1 MRRGLVLLTA
11 GMVAAVGGVAQAEVT
26 DAEPVLHDGDLLL
39 RNHSFEDGLTGWS
52 PTNGRG
58 GEPTP
63 PCRDAVTTTT
73 EWASDGSRALLL
85 PGRPPCRRVGAVN
98 SSVSVS
104 PGQHYTAFAHV
115 HADKAATIRLRWL
128 DEQGRVVSVS
138 SSTTRRGSDVAEVS
152 ASAPAAAREVQVE
165 LAAADRALFD
175 QVLITAPLTVL
186 DRQITKGT
194 SYLSMAAGVDENGRA
209 VTYAVGT
216 GSEHD
221 PAVLTVTDILTGEVV
236 RNVRLPGA
244 TGAWGIRQNPVLGH
258 GDRIYYG
265 TQAEYGHN
273 EGAFGWLDLATG
285 ECTTLDGVVGHQSVN
300 TIAAS
305 GDKVFGI
312 GHGVVS
318 GRIAPVMSTVR

>member
-1 MRRGLVLLTA
+1 
-11 GMVAAVGGVAQAEVT
+11 
-26 DAEPVLHDGDLLL
+26 
-39 RNHSFEDGLTGWS
+39 
-52 PTNGRG
+52 
-58 GEPTP
+58 
-63 PCRDAVTTTT
+63 
-73 EWASDGSRALLL
+73 
-85 PGRPPCRRVGAVN
+85 
-98 SSVSVS
+98 
-104 PGQHYTAFAHV
+104 
-115 HADKAATIRLRWL
+115 ATIRLRWL

-244 TGAWGIRQNPVLGH
+244 TGAWGIRQNPVT
-258 GDRIYYG
+258 G
-265 TQAEYGHN
+265 TVYVGTYSAP
-273 EGAFGWLDLATG
+273 ALWLYTPG
-285 ECTTLDGVVGHQSVN
+285 
-300 TIAAS
+300 
-305 GDKVFGI
+305 
-312 GHGVVS
+312 
-318 GRIAPVMSTVR
+318 